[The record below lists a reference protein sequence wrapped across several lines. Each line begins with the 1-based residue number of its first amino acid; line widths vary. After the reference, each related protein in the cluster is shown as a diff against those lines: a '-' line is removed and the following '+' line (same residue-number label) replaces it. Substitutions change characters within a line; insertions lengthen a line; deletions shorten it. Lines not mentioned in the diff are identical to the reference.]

1 MRGGCGGVADP
12 PFTIEN
18 GRTLTMQ
25 KTSTIWGLLF
35 RGAALLAALI
45 TPALAFAQSCALC
58 YSQAA
63 GSGARL
69 IQALRSGILILVFPP
84 MLICI
89 GLAIMAYRKRNQF
102 DEE

>member
-1 MRGGCGGVADP
+1 MRGGCGGVAGP

-25 KTSTIWGLLF
+25 KTSTIWRLFF

-45 TPALAFAQSCALC
+45 TPALTFAQSCALC

>member
-1 MRGGCGGVADP
+1 MM
-12 PFTIEN
+12 N
-18 GRTLTMQ
+18 
-25 KTSTIWGLLF
+25 KTEMICRFLF
-35 RGAALLAALI
+35 RGAALFFALL
-45 TPALAFAQSCALC
+45 TPSLAFAQNCALC

-89 GLAIMAYRKRNQF
+89 GLAFMAYRKRNQF
-102 DEE
+102 NEE